1 MGSVKIDTHTKERSL
16 DVKYHALDSADG
28 VRQLL
33 GDYHALCERRYKG
46 DYAASD
52 ILIDLQTAIERA
64 GLTGRQRQALRLV
77 FVDDLTQ
84 TDAGI
89 ALGRLTGKQSS
100 KQTVN
105 RLIAV
110 ATAKIARVYEYWA
123 RHGEGYSLTVETEVV
138 EWTITR

>member
-1 MGSVKIDTHTKERSL
+1 MKR
-16 DVKYHALDSADG
+16 
-28 VRQLL
+28 LL
-33 GDYHALCERRYKG
+33 RDYHALCERRYAG

-52 ILIDLQTAIERA
+52 ILLDLHTAIERA
-64 GLTGRQRQALRLV
+64 GLTNRQRLALRLV

-110 ATAKIARVYEYWA
+110 ATAKIARVFESWA
-123 RHGEGYSLTVETEVV
+123 RRGEGYVLTIETE
-138 EWTITR
+138 EETADE

>member
-52 ILIDLQTAIERA
+52 ILIDLHTAIERA
-64 GLTGRQRQALRLV
+64 GLTNRQRLALRLV

-110 ATAKIARVYEYWA
+110 ATAKIAWVYEYWA
-123 RHGEGYSLTVETEVV
+123 RRGEGYSLTVETEG
-138 EWTITR
+138 ETEK

>member
-1 MGSVKIDTHTKERSL
+1 MITIGSVKIDIHEKERAL
-16 DVKYHALDSADG
+16 NGRYALDSADG
-28 VRQLL
+28 VKRLL
-33 GDYHALCERRYKG
+33 RDYHALCERRYKG

-52 ILIDLQTAIERA
+52 ILLDLHTAIERA
-64 GLTGRQRQALRLV
+64 GLTNRQRLALRLV

-110 ATAKIARVYEYWA
+110 ATAKIARVFESWA
-123 RHGEGYSLTVETEVV
+123 RMGEGYSLTVNETEG
-138 EWTITR
+138 ER